1 MLPVNLLNDITI
13 EDNMELIVNFEIFYF
28 SEHSWMDTSI
38 SMFHSHVK
46 LICIYG
52 T

>member
-1 MLPVNLLNDITI
+1 M

-28 SEHSWMDTSI
+28 SEQLWMDTSI
-38 SMFHSHVK
+38 SMFQSHAKV
-46 LICIYG
+46 ICIYD

>member
-1 MLPVNLLNDITI
+1 M

-28 SEHSWMDTSI
+28 SEQLWMDTSI
-38 SMFHSHVK
+38 SMFQSHVK
-46 LICIYG
+46 VIYIYD

>member
-1 MLPVNLLNDITI
+1 M

-28 SEHSWMDTSI
+28 SEQLWMDISI
-38 SMFHSHVK
+38 SIFQSHVK
-46 LICIYG
+46 AICIYG